1 MDFETLDSQL
11 EDTGAEVPE
20 VAEPDNEVETSSEE
34 TPEVA
39 ETGRTEQDAAF
50 AQMRRQNE
58 DLARQLAEA
67 QKQSKEYEDA
77 LGLFF
82 DGEDKSLQAQAYAS
96 QRPLEEVRAEQQMQ
110 SQLETMQAENEELKQ
125 QLVEQQA
132 QAQMNADL
140 AEIQKLHPEV
150 KSIDELGQEYLA
162 FRFNPMGE
170 MGAEQAYQM
179 MLAYK
184 GNTTPKKPP
193 VVGAVATSTKPETDY
208 FTREEVAAM
217 SQEEV
222 SKNFDL
228 IRKSMTKW

>member
-1 MDFETLDSQL
+1 METETLNPQIEES
-11 EDTGAEVPE
+11 AEMTE
-20 VAEPDNEVETSSEE
+20 AAEPSEVEVLGEE
-34 TPEVA
+34 EQEVA
-39 ETGRTEQDAAF
+39 ETAKTEQDAAF
-50 AQMRRQNE
+50 AQMRRHNE
-58 DLARQLAEA
+58 ELARQLAEA

-82 DGEDKSLQAQAYAS
+82 DGEDKALKAHAYYDERPFEEVKAETEMQAQLAELQNKNAS
-96 QRPLEEVRAEQQMQ
+96 LEQQ
-110 SQLETMQAENEELKQ
+110 LL
-125 QLVEQQA
+125 EQQA
-132 QAQMNADL
+132 QAQMDADL
-140 AEIQKLHPEV
+140 AEIQKSHPEV

-179 MLAYK
+179 LLAYK

-193 VVGAVATSTKPETDY
+193 VVGAVATNTKPETDY

>member
-11 EDTGAEVPE
+11 EDVGAEVPE

-179 MLAYK
+179 LLAYK

>member
-11 EDTGAEVPE
+11 EDVGAEVPE

-67 QKQSKEYEDA
+67 QRQSKEYEDA

-193 VVGAVATSTKPETDY
+193 VVGAVSTNTKPETDY